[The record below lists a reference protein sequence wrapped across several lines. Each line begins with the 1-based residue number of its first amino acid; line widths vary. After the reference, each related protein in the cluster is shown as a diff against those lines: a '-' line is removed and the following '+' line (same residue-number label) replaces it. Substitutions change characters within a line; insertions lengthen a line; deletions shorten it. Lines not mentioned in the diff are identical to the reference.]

1 MDFAKTDFLQ
11 YLLFIVYPY
20 LALTIFLVGS
30 LLRYNKDQRSWKS
43 DSSQLLYRGWLS
55 WGSNLFHI
63 GVLFLFAGHFVGFLT
78 PIALLHALGI
88 DPPLKQLLAWTMGL
102 AAGTSAWFGLVILIG
117 RRLAVARVRKTSR
130 LSDVLVLVWIFAVL
144 NLGLFSITISAS
156 AEHRDGALIV
166 KFMHY
171 VQHLLT
177 FRSDALS
184 FILDTPWIYRAHM
197 LMAFTFFL
205 IFPFTRLVHIWS
217 GFGSVFS
224 YLGRQFQLVRRR

>member
-1 MDFAKTDFLQ
+1 MDYAKTELLQ
-11 YLLFIVYPY
+11 YILFIVYPY

-30 LLRYNKDQRSWKS
+30 LLRYNKDQSGWKS

-55 WGSNLFHI
+55 WGNNLFHV
-63 GVLFLFAGHFVGFLT
+63 GVLLLFAGHFVGFLT

-102 AAGTSAWFGLVILIG
+102 AAGVSAWFGLVILIG
-117 RRLAVARVRKTSR
+117 RRLVVSRVRKTSR
-130 LSDVLVLVWIFAVL
+130 FSDVLVLVWIFAVL

-156 AEHRDGALIV
+156 AEHRDGELIV

-177 FRSDALS
+177 LRSDALS
-184 FILDTPWIYRAHM
+184 FILDTPWVYRAHM
-197 LMAFTFFL
+197 FMAFTFFL
-205 IFPFTRLVHIWS
+205 IFPFTRLVHVWS

-224 YLGRQFQLVRRR
+224 YLGRKLQLVRRR

>member
-1 MDFAKTDFLQ
+1 MDYAKTDFLQ
-11 YLLFIVYPY
+11 YILFIVYPY

-30 LLRYNKDQRSWKS
+30 LLRYNKDQRGWKS
-43 DSSQLLYRGWLS
+43 DSSQLLHRGWLS
-55 WGSNLFHI
+55 WGNNLFHI

-78 PIALLHALGI
+78 PIALLHTLGI
-88 DPPLKQLLAWTMGL
+88 DPATKQFLAWSMGL
-102 AAGTSAWFGLVILIG
+102 AAGVAAWFGLVILIA
-117 RRLAVARVRKTSR
+117 RRLAVSRVRKTSR
-130 LSDVLVLVWIFAVL
+130 FSDILVLLWIFGVL

-156 AEHRDGALIV
+156 AEHRDGELIV

-171 VQHLLT
+171 VQHLLLL
-177 FRSDALS
+177 RSDALG

-197 LMAFTFFL
+197 FMAFTFFL

-224 YLGRQFQLVRRR
+224 YLGRRLQIVRRR